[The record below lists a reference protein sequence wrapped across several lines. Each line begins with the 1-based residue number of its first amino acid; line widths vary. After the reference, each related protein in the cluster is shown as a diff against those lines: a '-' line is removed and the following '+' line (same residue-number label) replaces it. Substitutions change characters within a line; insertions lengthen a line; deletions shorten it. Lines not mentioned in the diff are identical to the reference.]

1 MPTIPALGAT
11 ARNIDADP
19 FAVLGNRETRAAE
32 LFVTYDPTPATPF
45 YDWNND
51 AAEDA
56 SFAFN
61 VGLTVAKFPDVT
73 DVPLYFN
80 DQALAQLPLG
90 NGLPEEDVWLYTS
103 KLVLN
108 PSPGFK
114 AIVKFLAGKQ
124 QPTKFGYEPDQ
135 ITDVAP
141 THFRSVE
148 GKFYFNHMN
157 ILTAN
162 YLKDAWGPY
171 DFHKEFNSKYPT
183 QIELGYTRLLD
194 NGLSEDMSSQVGVKL
209 FHRDLDQ
216 YSPEYVAGSNEDM
229 SEIQVFFK
237 KRF

>member
-1 MPTIPALGAT
+1 
-11 ARNIDADP
+11 
-19 FAVLGNRETRAAE
+19 
-32 LFVTYDPTPATPF
+32 
-45 YDWNND
+45 
-51 AAEDA
+51 
-56 SFAFN
+56 
-61 VGLTVAKFPDVT
+61 
-73 DVPLYFN
+73 
-80 DQALAQLPLG
+80 
-90 NGLPEEDVWLYTS
+90 
-103 KLVLN
+103 
-108 PSPGFK
+108 
-114 AIVKFLAGKQ
+114 
-124 QPTKFGYEPDQ
+124 
-135 ITDVAP
+135 
-141 THFRSVE
+141 
-148 GKFYFNHMN
+148 MN